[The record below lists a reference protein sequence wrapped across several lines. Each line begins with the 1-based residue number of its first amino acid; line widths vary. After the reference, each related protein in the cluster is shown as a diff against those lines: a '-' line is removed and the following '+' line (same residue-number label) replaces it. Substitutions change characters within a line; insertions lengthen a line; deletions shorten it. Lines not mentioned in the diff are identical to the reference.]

1 MNNYN
6 DLYTYIDNEDT
17 MDNKYLTCSVENQVF
32 GITIADV
39 VQITGMQEITEVPE
53 FPHYAKGIINLR
65 GVIVPIIDLR
75 LRLKKNEVEYNERT
89 CIIVTNIDD
98 LHFGFIVDAVNEVTN
113 IYEDN
118 ISSAPQ
124 VGNDYVNTYITGV
137 AKLNNSIVLLI
148 DLKKILNE
156 KEIESFNMVQEVE
169 EEGV

>member
-1 MNNYN
+1 MTIPYIEGYVRGEFMNNYN

-75 LRLKKNEVEYNERT
+75 LRLKKM
-89 CIIVTNIDD
+89 
-98 LHFGFIVDAVNEVTN
+98 
-113 IYEDN
+113 
-118 ISSAPQ
+118 
-124 VGNDYVNTYITGV
+124 
-137 AKLNNSIVLLI
+137 KLNTM
-148 DLKKILNE
+148 
-156 KEIESFNMVQEVE
+156 KEHA
-169 EEGV
+169 